1 MTDKT
6 TKEKLDKR
14 RELSRQDIEK
24 LRNWKIQRA
33 LKTQLFKEDMERILQ
48 SEKTNEL
55 QKTEEEINAA
65 QTAYSGTFF
74 KL

>member
-6 TKEKLDKR
+6 TKEELDKR

-24 LRNWKIQRA
+24 LRNWKIQRT
-33 LKTQLFKEDMERILQ
+33 LKTQLFKEDMESILQ
-48 SEKTNEL
+48 SEKINEL

>member
-14 RELSRQDIEK
+14 RELSRQDRK
-24 LRNWKIQRA
+24 RLRDWEIQLA

-55 QKTEEEINAA
+55 QKTEEEINPA

>member
-33 LKTQLFKEDMERILQ
+33 LKTQFFKEDMESILQ

-74 KL
+74 KT